1 MIIGIASR
9 PDDAKSLEYAKELA
23 DFIENRGHKIIL
35 EESTA
40 KELGVSGGKPIEE
53 ISADMVVVIGGDGT
67 VLRTV
72 RQMKTQLPILGVN
85 RGHVGFLAEIEPEE
99 SKEIFEKI
107 EKGNYTVEKRM
118 RLALKV
124 DGEYIGEALN
134 EAVIVTSRP
143 AKIIELTINIDH
155 IPAERFR
162 ADGVLI
168 STPTGSTGYAMSA
181 GGPIVDPWI
190 ESFLIVPIAPYY
202 LSSRPHIVSSR
213 RRISVE
219 LDSTKPADLVIDGR
233 YITEL
238 YNGNVLSV
246 EMSKEPA
253 LFVNAGRNFFAKV
266 DKKLKRL

>member
-9 PDDAKSLEYAKELA
+9 PDDERSLEYAEELSR
-23 DFIENRGHKIIL
+23 FIKSRGHDIVF
-35 EESTA
+35 EEATA
-40 KELGVSGGKPIEE
+40 EKLGLAGGLPVEE
-53 ISADMVVVIGGDGT
+53 ISADMIFVIGGDGT

-72 RQMKTQLPILGVN
+72 RHMKKQLPILGIN
-85 RGHVGFLAEIEPEE
+85 RGHVGFLSEAEPEE
-99 SKEIFEKI
+99 AKEVFEKI
-107 EKGNYTVEKRM
+107 ERGSYTIEKRM
-118 RLALKV
+118 RLSLKV
-124 DGEYIGEALN
+124 DGDYIGDALN
-134 EAVIVTSRP
+134 EAVIVTSRA
-143 AKIIELTINIDH
+143 AKIIELTVNIDY
-155 IPAERFR
+155 IPAESFR
-162 ADGVLI
+162 ADGLLI

-202 LSSRPHIVSSR
+202 LSSRPHMVSCR

-233 YITEL
+233 YITDL

-253 LFVNAGRNFFAKV
+253 LFVNTGLNFFAKV

>member
-1 MIIGIASR
+1 MRIGIVSR
-9 PDDAKSLEYAKELA
+9 PDDIKSLDYAGDLA
-23 DFIENRGHKIIL
+23 SFIEERGHEVIT

-40 KELGVSGGKPIEE
+40 SALGVPGGISLDEMEAE
-53 ISADMVVVIGGDGT
+53 IVIVIGGDGT

-72 RQMKTQLPILGVN
+72 RQMTKQLPILGVN

-99 SKEIFEKI
+99 AKEAFKKI
-107 EKGNYTVEKRM
+107 EEGKYTIEKRM

-124 DGEYIGEALN
+124 DGDYVGEALN

-190 ESFLIVPIAPYY
+190 ESFLIVPIAAYY
-202 LSSRPHIVSSR
+202 LSSRPHVVSSR

-219 LDSTKPADLVIDGR
+219 LDSTKPADLVIDGK
-233 YITEL
+233 YITDL

-253 LFVNAGRNFFAKV
+253 LFVNVGKNFFAKV